1 MTLYCDK
8 KDVGATSSIADASFM
23 NAMLILCKVDSI
35 LERIAVMFIEK

>member
-1 MTLYCDK
+1 MTK
-8 KDVGATSSIADASFM
+8 KDVGADSSIADASFM